1 MEKESL
7 IKVGVLSL
15 VILAIAIP
23 ILTTCMAGLQKD
35 GQGEYYDI
43 PVNKGSD
50 PETEDYDNINPYSA
64 RDMMEYTKER
74 GATSWKVEYHHW
86 TVYSITLYKGSKII
100 EEKVYEGDSHGG
112 QCGKFIYDSG
122 YSEITYH
129 SATSYMTF
137 AQEEYVDASYTDQ
150 VTGAKFVISCEGRN
164 GTIEVYTTLNDTTP
178 RFTKNVK
185 MIHAWIP
192 AGYEYDPD
200 NGRSY
205 YEQWNWVYLFP
216 TYPHGYHPK
225 FINYDDI
232 YWIGY
237 IDYDAYVYLHGEE
250 LIGYIDGVLT
260 EGTVSYE
267 YTEEED
273 SPVKTLTAIH
283 MTYNGYNLDITEN
296 FNTITPAHLVYK
308 EPYVGPT
315 LGAMLSVIP
324 IVALAGLG
332 IYVFHKFRETSE

>member
-15 VILAIAIP
+15 VILAVAIP

-35 GQGEYYDI
+35 GQEEAYDI
-43 PVNKGSD
+43 PVKGDPD
-50 PETEDYDNINPYSA
+50 PETGSDNINPLSA
-64 RDMMEYTKER
+64 RDMMEYAKER
-74 GATSWKVEYHHW
+74 GATSWKVEYEHW
-86 TVYSITLYKGSKII
+86 TVYSITLYKGSRII
-100 EEKVYEGDSHGG
+100 EEKIYEDDSHGG
-112 QCGKFIYDSG
+112 WKGKFIYDTG
-122 YSEITYH
+122 YSEVTYH

-137 AQEEYVDASYTDQ
+137 AQEEYAGGTYGHQ
-150 VTGAKFVISCEGRN
+150 VTGNKFVISCEGRN
-164 GTIEVYTTLNDTTP
+164 GTIEVYSSFGDTTP
-178 RFTKNVK
+178 IFTKNVK

-192 AGYEYDPD
+192 AGSEYNPD
-200 NGRSY
+200 DGFTY
-205 YEQWNWVYLFP
+205 YEQWNWVYLDQVSP
-216 TYPHGYHPK
+216 SDYQPK

-232 YWIGY
+232 HWIGY
-237 IDYDAYVYLHGEE
+237 IHGDYVYLHGDE

-283 MTYNGYNLDITEN
+283 MSYNGYNLDITER
-296 FNTITPAHLVYK
+296 FDTITPAHLVYK

-315 LGAMLSVIP
+315 LGAMLSIIP
-324 IVALAGLG
+324 IVALAGIGL
-332 IYVFHKFRETSE
+332 YLFHKFKSNEE

>member
-43 PVNKGSD
+43 PVKGDPD
-50 PETEDYDNINPYSA
+50 PETGTNIGPPSA
-64 RDMMEYTKER
+64 RDMMEYAKER
-74 GATSWKVEYHHW
+74 GATSWKVEYQHW

-100 EEKVYEGDSHGG
+100 EETVYENDTHGG
-112 QCGKFIYDSG
+112 MRGKFIYDTG

-129 SATSYMTF
+129 SATSYLTL
-137 AQEEYVDASYTDQ
+137 AQEEYIDGTYGNQ

-164 GTIEVYTTLNDTTP
+164 GTIEVYSSYDDATP
-178 RFTKNVK
+178 RFTKSVK

-192 AGYEYDPD
+192 AGYTYNPD
-200 NGRSY
+200 NGYMY
-205 YEQWNWVYLFP
+205 YEQWNWVYLDQ
-216 TYPHGYHPK
+216 GYSDYQPK
-225 FINYDDI
+225 FIKYDDI
-232 YWIGY
+232 HWIGY
-237 IDYDAYVYLHGEE
+237 IQGDYVYLHGEE

-283 MTYNGYNLDITEN
+283 MTYNGHNLDITEN

-324 IVALAGLG
+324 IVALAGIGL
-332 IYVFHKFRETSE
+332 YVFHRFKSNSE

>member
-35 GQGEYYDI
+35 GYGEYYDI
-43 PVNKGSD
+43 PVKGDPDPEEGSD
-50 PETEDYDNINPYSA
+50 SINPLSA
-64 RDMMEYTKER
+64 RDMVEYAKER
-74 GATSWKVEYHHW
+74 GATSWRVEYSHW
-86 TVYSITLYKGSKII
+86 SVSSITLYKGSKII
-100 EEKVYEGDSHGG
+100 EETVYGG
-112 QCGKFIYDSG
+112 ESSYGGTRGKFVYDDG
-122 YSEITYH
+122 YAEIDYH
-129 SATSYMTF
+129 SATSYMIF
-137 AQEEYVDASYTDQ
+137 SQGEYDNGVYYG
-150 VTGAKFVISCEGRN
+150 TGDKFVISCEGRN
-164 GTIEVYTTLNDTTP
+164 GSIEVYSHYDDTTP
-178 RFTKNVK
+178 NYTKNVK

-192 AGYEYDPD
+192 AGHTLNPD
-200 NGRSY
+200 NGFTY
-205 YEQWNWVYLFP
+205 YEQWNWVYLGSESP
-216 TYPHGYHPK
+216 SDYQPK
-225 FINYDDI
+225 FIDYDDI
-232 YWIGY
+232 YWMGFV
-237 IDYDAYVYLHGEE
+237 DSNYVYLHGEE

-283 MTYNGYNLDITEN
+283 MSYNGHDRNITEN
-296 FNTITPAHLVYK
+296 FETITPAHLVYK

-324 IVALAGLG
+324 IVALAGIG
-332 IYVFHKFRETSE
+332 IYLFHKFRSNAE

>member
-7 IKVGVLSL
+7 IRVGVLSL

-35 GQGEYYDI
+35 GYGEYYDV

-50 PETEDYDNINPYSA
+50 PETGDVDENPYSA
-64 RDMMEYTKER
+64 RDMMEYAKEK
-74 GATSWKVEYHHW
+74 GATSWRVEYHHW
-86 TVYSITLYKGSKII
+86 SVYSITIYKGSKII
-100 EEKVYEGDSHGG
+100 EEKTYEGDDSYGG
-112 QCGKFIYDSG
+112 QQGKFVYEDG
-122 YSEITYH
+122 YSEITYY

-137 AQEEYVDASYTDQ
+137 AQEEYVGWGYTHH
-150 VTGAKFVISCEGRN
+150 VTGTKFVISCEGRN
-164 GTIEVYTTLNDTTP
+164 GTIEVYSSYDDTTP
-178 RFTKNVK
+178 HFTKNVK
-185 MIHAWIP
+185 MVHAWIP
-192 AGYEYDPD
+192 AGYEYNPD
-200 NGRSY
+200 NGSMT
-205 YEQWNWVYLFP
+205 YEQWNWVYLYS
-216 TYPHGYHPK
+216 TYPADYQPK
-225 FINYDDI
+225 FIDYEDI

-250 LIGYIDGVLT
+250 LIGYTDGVLT
-260 EGTVSYE
+260 KGTVSYE

-283 MTYNGYNLDITEN
+283 MSYNGHELDITED

-324 IVALAGLG
+324 IVALAGIG